1 MNQAGILWPLLR
13 LVPHGHLV
21 FSLISCSSLGS
32 WLSFPFSFQPAN
44 GQEKPETSLF
54 RFLMGARCAFPWRQ
68 EPDEVSV
75 LSPLNQRLE
84 KIFQK
89 KPDKDKEC

>member
-1 MNQAGILWPLLR
+1 MKGRTSLAVVPQIKNGKRRDDMNQAGSLLALLR

-21 FSLISCSSLGS
+21 FFLILCSSLGS

-54 RFLMGARCAFPWRQ
+54 RFLMGARLLFWRQ

-75 LSPLNQRLE
+75 AL
-84 KIFQK
+84 
-89 KPDKDKEC
+89 